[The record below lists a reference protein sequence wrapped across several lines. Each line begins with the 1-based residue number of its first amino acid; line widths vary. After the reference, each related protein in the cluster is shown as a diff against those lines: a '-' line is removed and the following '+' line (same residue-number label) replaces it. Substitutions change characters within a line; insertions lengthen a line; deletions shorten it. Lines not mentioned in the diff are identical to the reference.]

1 MTPLNPT
8 DRLSVELEAQQ
19 WNMVLNL
26 LANGP
31 FREVQPLMMAMRA
44 QLRSA
49 ARLSPCSAVPR
60 PSNGFDHVESV
71 TGDTVPP

>member
-19 WNMVLNL
+19 WNTLLNL

-31 FREVQPLMMAMRA
+31 FREVQPLMVAIQG
-44 QLRSA
+44 QLQAPPAFR
-49 ARLSPCSAVPR
+49 PPAVPR
-60 PSNGFDHVESV
+60 PSNGFDHVEGV
-71 TGDTVPP
+71 TDHG